1 VKYVLGTNFSL
12 FGSVMSDKEKH
23 LLTCTPGGSG
33 SGIQDNS
40 SDESFNKN
48 QVKFK
53 NPLTD
58 FAIGYSKGQKC
69 FCKILSSMRG
79 FQKHQLH
86 NNY

>member
-1 VKYVLGTNFSL
+1 MLGSNVSF
-12 FGSVMSDKEKH
+12 FGSLMVNKENNFI
-23 LLTCTPGGSG
+23 TCTPGGSG

-40 SDESFNKN
+40 SDQSNNKN

-53 NPLTD
+53 NLITD
-58 FAIGYSKGQKC
+58 FGIGYSMGQKC
-69 FCKILSSMRG
+69 FCQILSLMRG